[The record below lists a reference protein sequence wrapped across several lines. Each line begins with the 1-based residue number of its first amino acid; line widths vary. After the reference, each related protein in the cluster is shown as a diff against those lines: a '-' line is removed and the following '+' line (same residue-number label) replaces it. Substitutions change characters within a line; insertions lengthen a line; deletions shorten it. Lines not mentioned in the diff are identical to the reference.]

1 MQLLI
6 LKHIPNNEKHAK
18 NVDIFFL
25 SSHIGTTLKK
35 SILFLLRKQHIL
47 TGKGDLSGKR

>member
-1 MQLLI
+1 MQLRI

-25 SSHIGTTLKK
+25 SSDIGTTLKK
-35 SILFLLRKQHIL
+35 SILFLLRKQRIL
-47 TGKGDLSGKR
+47 IGKGDSSEKR